1 VKTVKPRLWIL
12 AVLAGLVWLAILLQQ
27 KIVRPEEILSKE
39 SDIAQETTPKPTP
52 DSAVTSPISSPPA
65 SAPTQK
71 SILENTLTAVPISTP
86 TPIQIFHE
94 VQPGDVPGIIAEGYG
109 INVDLLLRLNDIPD
123 PTKLQIGQRLLIP
136 VTATP
141 TPATPPTPIPSP
153 SPTPAPIYYTIQKG
167 DVLLAIAAEYDTTVE
182 AIMIVN
188 DIIDPRT
195 LQIGQELF
203 IPPDKGS
210 ILGVPTK
217 IHEIKS
223 GDTLL
228 GLATLYGST
237 LEDILVTNPDL
248 EPARLQVGQQ
258 IIIPLT
264 QPRINPDA
272 DPTVPRL
279 TSPSAPPANLIE
291 LEQAMVEAVNLERQT
306 ANLPALTADEK
317 LTLVA
322 RTHGQ
327 DMVKRGYFS
336 HVTPGGITLQG
347 RLIEYGL
354 ELNWVGENIQRN
366 VQPPNETVRYA
377 SNWFMN
383 SRPHRQNMLHTR
395 FSRIGVSV
403 TEGPPGWYTF
413 VLVFSGD

>member
-1 VKTVKPRLWIL
+1 VKPRLWIL
-12 AVLAGLVWLAILLQQ
+12 AVLAGLIWLAILLQQ
-27 KIVRPEEILSKE
+27 KIVHPEEILSKE
-39 SDIAQETTPKPTP
+39 SDIAQETTPKPTL
-52 DSAVTSPISSPPA
+52 DSPATNLMSSSPT
-65 SAPTQK
+65 SAPQNK
-71 SILENTLTAVPISTP
+71 STP
-86 TPIQIFHE
+86 DRAQTVAPTLISTPIQIFHE
-94 VQPGDVPGIIAEGYG
+94 VQPGEVPGIIAEEYG
-109 INVDLLLRLNDIPD
+109 ISLDLLMHTNDIPD

-141 TPATPPTPIPSP
+141 TPATPPTPKPSP
-153 SPTPAPIYYTIQKG
+153 SPTPAPIYHTIQEG

-182 AIMIVN
+182 AIMIAN
-188 DIIDPRT
+188 DVTDPRT

-279 TSPSAPPANLIE
+279 TSPSVPPANLAK
-291 LEQAMVEAVNLERQT
+291 LEQAMVEAVNFERHT
-306 ANLPALTADEK
+306 AGLPALIVDEA

-336 HVTPGGITLQG
+336 HVTPEGITLQG
-347 RLIEYGL
+347 RLIENGL
-354 ELNWVGENIQRN
+354 EPNWVGENIQRN
-366 VQPPNETVRYA
+366 VQPPNETVQYA
-377 SNWFMN
+377 RNWFMS
-383 SRPHRQNMLHTR
+383 SRRHRQNILHSR
-395 FSRIGVSV
+395 FSRIGISI